1 MLVAVPGGVVVV
13 VDGDKGFGCCRP
25 QWRERERERERGLA
39 GSRNEGKGWFFL

>member
-25 QWRERERERERGLA
+25 QWRERERERERF
-39 GSRNEGKGWFFL
+39 GWQQK